1 MSTYQERVLVNGNEY
16 ILQHPGTKEWI
27 KLKSKMFRIT
37 DGNMDLSVVL
47 EYCFDYVVFP
57 DKGAPKLSIDGPL
70 DPEGR
75 PIMLQQKELKQWIRE
90 LEEVWEIILPRFLRG
105 ELEPGFSWPESR
117 PENGT
122 AAGANQSTRGV
133 SSKA

>member
-1 MSTYQERVLVNGNEY
+1 MSAYQEQISVNGKQY
-16 ILQHPGTKEWI
+16 VLQHPGTKEWI

-47 EYCFDYVVFP
+47 EYCFEHVVFP
-57 DKGAPKLSIDGPL
+57 ENGAPKLSIDGPL
-70 DPEGR
+70 GPEGR
-75 PIMLQQKELKQWIRE
+75 AVLLQRNELKQWIRE

-105 ELEPGFSWPESR
+105 DLEPGFSWPEAR

-122 AAGANQSTRGV
+122 AFGADQSTGGIPT
-133 SSKA
+133 KA